1 MAKAKMYSNYVELVG
16 NVASV
21 KDANKI
27 GDVRFRLA
35 VHHRFTKKD
44 GTKGEETH
52 FIPVLVRSNRRYAK
66 QGDVTVGKFLRVIG
80 HLEDNTYEVKDENGN
95 SFEPKQFKGGI
106 EVNADK
112 ISIITKRAD
121 GQVESAETGEPIE
134 VIDETEISEG

>member
-1 MAKAKMYSNYVELVG
+1 MAKAKMYSNFVELVG

-52 FIPVLVRSNRRYAK
+52 FIPVLVRPNRRYAK
-66 QGDVTVGKFLRVIG
+66 QDDVTVGKFLRVIG
-80 HLEDNTYEVKDENGN
+80 HLEDNSYKAEDGTY
-95 SFEPKQFKGGI
+95 KGGI

-121 GQVESAETGEPIE
+121 GQVESAETGEAID
-134 VIDETEISEG
+134 VIDETEITEG

>member
-1 MAKAKMYSNYVELVG
+1 MAKAKMYSNYVELAG
-16 NVASV
+16 SVASV

-52 FIPVLVRSNRRYAK
+52 FIPVLVRPNRRYAK
-66 QGDVTVGKFLRVIG
+66 QGDVTVGKVLRVIG
-80 HLEDNTYEVKDENGN
+80 HLEDNSYKAEDGTY
-95 SFEPKQFKGGI
+95 KGGI

-112 ISIITKRAD
+112 ISIITKRVD
-121 GQVESAETGEPIE
+121 GQVESAETGEPLE

>member
-52 FIPVLVRSNRRYAK
+52 FIPVVRPNRRYAK
-66 QGDVTVGKFLRVIG
+66 QGDVTVGKSLRVIG
-80 HLEDNTYEVKDENGN
+80 HLEDNSYKAEDGTY
-95 SFEPKQFKGGI
+95 KGGI

-112 ISIITKRAD
+112 ISIITKSAD
-121 GQVESAETGEPIE
+121 GKVESAETGEPIE

>member
-1 MAKAKMYSNYVELVG
+1 MAKAKMYSNFVELVG

-52 FIPVLVRSNRRYAK
+52 FIPVLVRPNRRYAK
-66 QGDVTVGKFLRVIG
+66 QDDVTVGKFLRVIG
-80 HLEDNTYEVKDENGN
+80 HLEDNSYKAEDGTY
-95 SFEPKQFKGGI
+95 KGGI

-121 GQVESAETGEPIE
+121 GQVESAETGEAID
-134 VIDETEISEG
+134 VIDETEINEG